1 MNYEDTMV
9 IVADLGELKAF
20 NVKRSEGMVG
30 NELKVSHSLEMLN
43 DISYI
48 DAHKKVQD
56 IVSDS
61 AGRLGSSVAPHAGKA
76 GSSIGEN
83 HNLQTE
89 RKRRSLKDV
98 AHDINEIVKNEK
110 PNQLLLAFPQ
120 ELNAQLV
127 DALTQETK
135 NVLVKNVAS
144 DLIKTHTADIL
155 SHF

>member
-43 DISYI
+43 DINYI

-56 IVSDS
+56 IVTDS
-61 AGRLGSSVAPHAGKA
+61 AGRLGSSVSPYAGIA

-83 HNLQTE
+83 HNLQAE
-89 RKRRSLKDV
+89 RKKRSLKDV
-98 AHDINEIVKNEK
+98 ANDINMIVKNEK
-110 PNQLLLAFPQ
+110 PKQLLLAFPQ
-120 ELNAQLV
+120 ELNGQLM
-127 DALTQETK
+127 DALAAETK
-135 NVLVKNVAS
+135 KVLAKNVAS
-144 DLIKTHTADIL
+144 DLINTPTSEIL

>member
-48 DAHKKVQD
+48 DAHKKVQE

-61 AGRLGSSVAPHAGKA
+61 AGRLGSAVAPHAGKA

-83 HNLQTE
+83 HNLETE

-98 AHDINEIVKNEK
+98 ANDINLIVKNEK
-110 PNQLLLAFPQ
+110 PKQILLSFPQ
-120 ELNAQLV
+120 ELNGQLM
-127 DALTQETK
+127 DALAPETK
-135 NVLVKNVAS
+135 KVLAKNVAS
-144 DLIKTHTADIL
+144 DLINTPTSEIL

>member
-20 NVKRSEGMVG
+20 NIKKNEGMVE
-30 NELKVSHSLEMLN
+30 NELKVSYSLEMLN

-48 DAHKKVQD
+48 DAHKRVQD
-56 IVSDS
+56 VVSDS
-61 AGRLGSSVAPHAGKA
+61 AGRLGTSGTPNAGKW
-76 GSSIGEN
+76 GSSTGEP
-83 HNLQTE
+83 HNLQNE

-98 AHDINEIVKNEK
+98 ANDINMIVQNEK
-110 PNQLLLAFPQ
+110 PRQLLLAFPQ
-120 ELNAQLV
+120 ESNAQLL

-135 NVLVKNVAS
+135 NVLTKNVAS
-144 DLIKTHTADIL
+144 DLINTPTAQIL

>member
-61 AGRLGSSVAPHAGKA
+61 AGRLGH
-76 GSSIGEN
+76 SIGEN
-83 HNLQTE
+83 HNLETE

-98 AHDINEIVKNEK
+98 ANDINLIVKNEK
-110 PNQLLLAFPQ
+110 PKQLLLAFPK
-120 ELNAQLV
+120 ELNAQLM
-127 DALTQETK
+127 DTLAPETK
-135 NVLVKNVAS
+135 KVLAKNVAS
-144 DLIKTHTADIL
+144 DLIKTPTSEIL

>member
-1 MNYEDTMV
+1 
-9 IVADLGELKAF
+9 
-20 NVKRSEGMVG
+20 
-30 NELKVSHSLEMLN
+30 
-43 DISYI
+43 
-48 DAHKKVQD
+48 VQD
-56 IVSDS
+56 IVTDS
-61 AGRLGSSVAPHAGKA
+61 AGRLCH
-76 GSSIGEN
+76 SIGEI

>member
-1 MNYEDTMV
+1 MNYENAMV

-20 NVKRSEGMVG
+20 NVKKNEGMVE
-30 NELKVSHSLEMLN
+30 NELKVSYSLEMLN

-56 IVSDS
+56 IVTDS
-61 AGRLGSSVAPHAGKA
+61 AGRLGH
-76 GSSIGEN
+76 SIGEN

-127 DALTQETK
+127 DALSAETK
-135 NVLVKNVAS
+135 KVLVKNVAS

>member
-1 MNYEDTMV
+1 MNYENAMV
-9 IVADLGELKAF
+9 IVADLGEMKAF
-20 NVKRSEGMVG
+20 NVKKNEGMVE
-30 NELKVSHSLEMLN
+30 NELKVSYSLEMLN

-56 IVSDS
+56 IVTDS
-61 AGRLGSSVAPHAGKA
+61 AGRLGH
-76 GSSIGEN
+76 SIGEN

-89 RKRRSLKDV
+89 RKKRSLKDV
-98 AHDINEIVKNEK
+98 ANDINEIVKNKK
-110 PNQLLLAFPQ
+110 PNQLLLAFPK

-127 DALTQETK
+127 DELAPETK
-135 NVLVKNVAS
+135 KVLAKNVAS

>member
-1 MNYEDTMV
+1 MNYENTMV

-20 NVKRSEGMVG
+20 NVEKHEGIVE
-30 NELKVSHSLEMLN
+30 NEMKISYSLEMLN

-48 DAHKKVQD
+48 DAHQRVQE

-61 AGRLGSSVAPHAGKA
+61 AGRLGTSETPNAGKW
-76 GSSIGEN
+76 GSSTGEP

-89 RKRRSLKDV
+89 RRRRSLKDV
-98 AHDINEIVKNEK
+98 ANDINMIVKNEK
-110 PNQLLLAFPQ
+110 PRQLLLAFPQ
-120 ELNAQLV
+120 ELNGQLM

-135 NVLVKNVAS
+135 SVLAKNVAS
-144 DLIKTHTADIL
+144 DLVNIHTSEIL

>member
-1 MNYEDTMV
+1 MNYENAMV

-20 NVKRSEGMVG
+20 NVKKNQGMVE
-30 NELKVSHSLEMLN
+30 NELKVSYSLEMLN

-56 IVSDS
+56 IVTDS
-61 AGRLGSSVAPHAGKA
+61 AGRLGH
-76 GSSIGEN
+76 SIGEN

-127 DALTQETK
+127 DALSAETK
-135 NVLVKNVAS
+135 KVLVKNVAS